1 MVKFDS
7 GSESEMTNGDEPH
20 INAKHEVKSRMAN
33 GNGVHNV
40 PEHDQFQDHAEMEVL
55 MLPDLFS
62 SLMSVPA
69 RENPNYASVKA
80 DADEWI
86 ASVINADAKWASR
99 NKRVDFTYLASIWA
113 PDCSAFALRTS
124 ADWNSWAFL
133 FDDQF
138 DEGHLCNDLDGAVN
152 EIARTREIMEGTAP
166 RYTAD
171 SEHPI
176 RYVFQTLCD
185 RVKQSPDGFYSGKPS
200 SERFYR
206 RWKWAHELY
215 WEGLVAQVRTN
226 VEGRSFTRDP
236 DEYLAMRRG
245 SLGAYPALVNNEW
258 AYGIDLPE
266 EVADHPLVFEIMVI
280 ISDQI
285 LLVNDILSY
294 EKDLRLGVDHNMV
307 RLLKAKG
314 LSTQQAI
321 NEVGVM
327 INDCYKRYYRAL
339 SELPCFGEEADRA
352 LLGFLEVEKNHA
364 LGSLLWSYKTG
375 RYFKSK
381 EDGARVRKTRELLIP
396 KKMAVL

>member
-7 GSESEMTNGDEPH
+7 SSSESEMTTGDEVY
-20 INAKHEVKSRMAN
+20 IDTKHEVKLKMKN
-33 GNGVHNV
+33 GNGVYNE
-40 PEHDQFQDHAEMEVL
+40 PKHDQFQGRDEMEVL
-55 MLPDLFS
+55 ILPDLFS

-80 DADEWI
+80 EADDWISSVIKADADWT
-86 ASVINADAKWASR
+86 NR
-99 NKRVDFTYLASIWA
+99 NKRVDFTYLANIWA
-113 PDCSAFALRTS
+113 PDCSAFAL
-124 ADWNSWAFL
+124 
-133 FDDQF
+133 Q
-138 DEGHLCNDLDGAVN
+138 GAIS

-185 RVKQSPDGFYSGKPS
+185 RIKQSPEGFFIGKPS
-200 SERFYR
+200 SDRFYK
-206 RWKWAHELY
+206 RWMWAHELY
-215 WEGLVAQVRTN
+215 WQGLVDQVRTN
-226 VEGRSFTRDP
+226 VEGRSYTRRP
-236 DEYLAMRRG
+236 EEYMAMRRG

-258 AYGIDLPE
+258 CYGIDLPE
-266 EVADHPLVFEIMVI
+266 EVADHPSVFEIMVI

-314 LSTQQAI
+314 HSTQQAI

-327 INDCYKRYYRAL
+327 INNCYRRYYRAL
-339 SELPCFGEEADRA
+339 SKLPCFGEEADRA

-396 KKMAVL
+396 KSLAAL

>member
-7 GSESEMTNGDEPH
+7 GSESEMTNGDELH
-20 INAKHEVKSRMAN
+20 INAKHEIKSRMAN

-55 MLPDLFS
+55 ILPDLFS

-138 DEGHLCNDLDGAVN
+138 DEGHLSNDLDGAVN

-185 RVKQSPDGFYSGKPS
+185 RVKQSPEGFYAGKPS

-226 VEGRSFTRDP
+226 VEGRSFTRGP

-327 INDCYKRYYRAL
+327 INNCYRRYYRAL

-352 LLGFLEVEKNHA
+352 LLGYLEVEKNHA

>member
-1 MVKFDS
+1 MVQLDGGFK
-7 GSESEMTNGDEPH
+7 SEM
-20 INAKHEVKSRMAN
+20 MN
-33 GNGVHNV
+33 GNGVHNNAKHEKFEDDAKV
-40 PEHDQFQDHAEMEVL
+40 EVL
-55 MLPDLFS
+55 TLPDLFC

-69 RENPNYASVKA
+69 RQNPNYASVKA

-86 ASVINADAKWASR
+86 ASVIKADAKWASR
-99 NKRVDFTYLASIWA
+99 NKRVDFTFLASIWA

-124 ADWNSWAFL
+124 SDWNSWAFL

-138 DEGHLCNDLDGAVN
+138 DEGHLSNDLDAAVA
-152 EIARTREIMEGTAP
+152 EIARTREIVEGTAP
-166 RYTAD
+166 RYSAD

-185 RVKQSPDGFYSGKPS
+185 RIKQSPEGFFVGKQS
-200 SERFYR
+200 SERFQK

-215 WEGLVAQVRTN
+215 WEGLIAQVRTN
-226 VEGRSFTRDP
+226 VEGRSYTRGP

-245 SLGAYPALVNNEW
+245 SLGAYPALVLNEW
-258 AYGIDLPE
+258 CGGIDLPT
-266 EVADHPLVFEIMVI
+266 EVADHPSVFEIMVI

-321 NEVGVM
+321 NEVGVI
-327 INDCYKRYYRAL
+327 INNCYRRYYRAL

-352 LLGFLEVEKNHA
+352 LLGFLDVERNHA
-364 LGSLLWSYKTG
+364 LGSLLWSYETG

-381 EDGARVRKTRELLIP
+381 EDGARVRRTRELIIP
-396 KKMAVL
+396 SELVAL

>member
-7 GSESEMTNGDEPH
+7 GSESEMTNGDEVH
-20 INAKHEVKSRMAN
+20 INTKHEVKSRMAN

-40 PEHDQFQDHAEMEVL
+40 PGHDQFQDRAEMEVL
-55 MLPDLFS
+55 ILPDLFS

-69 RENPNYASVKA
+69 RENPHYASVKA

-86 ASVINADAKWASR
+86 SSVINADAKWASR

-138 DEGHLCNDLDGAVN
+138 DEGHLCNDLDGAIN
-152 EIARTREIMEGTAP
+152 EIARTREIMEGIAP

-171 SEHPI
+171 SEYPI

-185 RVKQSPDGFYSGKPS
+185 RVKQSPEGFYAGKPS
-200 SERFYR
+200 SGRFYR
-206 RWKWAHELY
+206 RWMWAHELY

-266 EVADHPLVFEIMVI
+266 EVAAHPLVFEIMVI

-327 INDCYKRYYRAL
+327 INDCYRRYYRAL

-352 LLGFLEVEKNHA
+352 LLGYLEVEKNHA

-396 KKMAVL
+396 KAMAAL

>member
-7 GSESEMTNGDEPH
+7 SSSESEMTTGDEVY
-20 INAKHEVKSRMAN
+20 IDTKHEVKLKMKN
-33 GNGVHNV
+33 GNGVYNE
-40 PEHDQFQDHAEMEVL
+40 PKHDQFQGRDEMEVL
-55 MLPDLFS
+55 ILPDLFS

-80 DADEWI
+80 EADDWISSVIKADADWT
-86 ASVINADAKWASR
+86 NR
-99 NKRVDFTYLASIWA
+99 NKRVDFTYLANIWA
-113 PDCSAFALRTS
+113 PDCSAFAL
-124 ADWNSWAFL
+124 
-133 FDDQF
+133 Q
-138 DEGHLCNDLDGAVN
+138 GAIS

-185 RVKQSPDGFYSGKPS
+185 RIKQSPEGFFIGKPS
-200 SERFYR
+200 SDRFYK
-206 RWKWAHELY
+206 RWMWAHELY
-215 WEGLVAQVRTN
+215 WQGLVDQVRTN
-226 VEGRSFTRDP
+226 VEGRSYTRRP
-236 DEYLAMRRG
+236 EEYMAMRRG

-258 AYGIDLPE
+258 CYGIDLPE
-266 EVADHPLVFEIMVI
+266 EVADHPSVFEIMVI

-314 LSTQQAI
+314 HSTQQAI

-327 INDCYKRYYRAL
+327 INNCYRRYYRAL
-339 SELPCFGEEADRA
+339 SKLPCFGKEADRA

-396 KKMAVL
+396 KSLAAL

>member
-7 GSESEMTNGDEPH
+7 GSESEITAGDD
-20 INAKHEVKSRMAN
+20 IYIDDIHEVKPKMKN
-33 GNGVHNV
+33 GNGVYNE
-40 PEHDQFQDHAEMEVL
+40 PKHDQFQDRDEMEVL
-55 MLPDLFS
+55 ILPDLFS
-62 SLMSVPA
+62 SFMSVPA
-69 RENPNYASVKA
+69 RENPNYASVKIDA
-80 DADEWI
+80 DAWI
-86 ASVINADAKWASR
+86 CSVINADADWTNK
-99 NKRVDFTYLASIWA
+99 NKRVDFTYLANIWA

-138 DEGHLCNDLDGAVN
+138 DEGHLSNDLEGAIN

-166 RYTAD
+166 RYTVD

-185 RVKQSPDGFYSGKPS
+185 RIKQSPEGMYVGKPT
-200 SERFYR
+200 SERFYK

-215 WEGLVAQVRTN
+215 WDGLVDQVRTN
-226 VEGRSFTRDP
+226 VEGRQYTRHP
-236 DEYLAMRRG
+236 EEYMAMRRG

-266 EVADHPLVFEIMVI
+266 EVADHPSVFEIMVI

-314 LSTQQAI
+314 LTTQQAI
-321 NEVGVM
+321 TEVGIL
-327 INDCYKRYYRAL
+327 INNCYKRYYRAL
-339 SELPCFGEEADRA
+339 SKMPCFGEEADRA

-396 KKMAVL
+396 KNLAVL

>member
-7 GSESEMTNGDEPH
+7 SSSESEMTTGDEVY
-20 INAKHEVKSRMAN
+20 IDTKHEVKLKMKN
-33 GNGVHNV
+33 GNGVYNE
-40 PEHDQFQDHAEMEVL
+40 PKHDQFQGRDEMEVL
-55 MLPDLFS
+55 ILPDLFS

-80 DADEWI
+80 EADDWISSVIKADADWT
-86 ASVINADAKWASR
+86 NR
-99 NKRVDFTYLASIWA
+99 NKRVDFTYLANIWA
-113 PDCSAFALRTS
+113 PDCSAFAL
-124 ADWNSWAFL
+124 
-133 FDDQF
+133 Q
-138 DEGHLCNDLDGAVN
+138 GAIS

-185 RVKQSPDGFYSGKPS
+185 RIKQSPEGFFIGKPS
-200 SERFYR
+200 SDRFYK
-206 RWKWAHELY
+206 RWMWAHELY
-215 WEGLVAQVRTN
+215 WQGLVDQVRTN
-226 VEGRSFTRDP
+226 VEGRSYTRRP
-236 DEYLAMRRG
+236 EEYMAMRRG

-258 AYGIDLPE
+258 CYGIDLPE
-266 EVADHPLVFEIMVI
+266 EVADHPSVFEIMVI

-314 LSTQQAI
+314 HSTQQAI

-327 INDCYKRYYRAL
+327 IDNCYRRYYRAL
-339 SELPCFGEEADRA
+339 SKLPCFGEEADRA

-396 KKMAVL
+396 KSLAAL